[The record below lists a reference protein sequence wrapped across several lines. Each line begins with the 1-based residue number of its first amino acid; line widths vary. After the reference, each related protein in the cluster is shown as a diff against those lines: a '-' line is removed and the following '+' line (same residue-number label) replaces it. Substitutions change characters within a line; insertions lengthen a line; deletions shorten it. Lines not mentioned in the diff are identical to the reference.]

1 MARGK
6 QALIAKGYS
15 DSVASRICEPQA
27 KSTRAIYDS
36 KWKLYKEYCVPRK
49 LDPEKVSA
57 PQLGDFLTYLFDEK
71 QMMPATIEGYRT
83 AIAGAL
89 KHQSG
94 VNLGKDQT
102 LTDLLAWM
110 HRQRPRASRMVPQW
124 DLKLVLLALQEPP
137 FEPIQDAEKVPL
149 HFLTWKT
156 VFLTLLASGNRRGEV
171 HALEYKSFQHDPK
184 WRYIV
189 LRPSPEFISKTQLRT
204 QGASKLE
211 FVKIQSICDFVGPDL
226 DRDRKL
232 CPVRCIKAYVARTQH
247 LRRDKKLFFVSY
259 KPSHSKD
266 IHKNT
271 ISGWIR
277 KLITFV
283 YHNASEETHTLAG
296 TSTHTIR
303 GMAATLAYR
312 GGVDVEDILQACSWA
327 NQTTFTDFYLKDLSL
342 VQDGVSSL
350 GPLSVAQSSIK

>member
-15 DSVASRICEPQA
+15 DSVASWICEPQV
-27 KSTRAIYDS
+27 KSTRAIYAS

-57 PQLGDFLTYLFDEK
+57 PQLGDFLTYLFDDK

-247 LRRDKKLFFVSY
+247 LRKDKKLFFVSY